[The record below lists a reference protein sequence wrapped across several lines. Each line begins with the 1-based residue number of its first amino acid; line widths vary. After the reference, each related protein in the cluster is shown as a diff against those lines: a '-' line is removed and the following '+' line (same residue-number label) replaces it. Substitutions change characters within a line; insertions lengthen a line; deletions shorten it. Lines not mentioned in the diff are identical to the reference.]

1 MKIHWIRFRVN
12 YFLPV
17 RALLTLGRTVPFWS
31 GNPFWLSDVR
41 QPVTLVCVKQWAY
54 SSSQRLL
61 AHGGDKRHFFLIW
74 KEITGPETALAAK
87 QKLRPRA
94 ILNQGHKPV
103 FVCFFFFFFCFFPL
117 VTLKGCVVVFR
128 YCGVILL
135 VFFFFFLLFQAGR
148 VFAAT
153 GQSFPLDT
161 TKTVAVTLIGE

>member
-31 GNPFWLSDVR
+31 GNPFWLSDVM

-54 SSSQRLL
+54 SSSQRPL

-87 QKLRPRA
+87 QKLRPELLSTKDA
-94 ILNQGHKPV
+94 SQSLFV
-103 FVCFFFFFFCFFPL
+103 FL
-117 VTLKGCVVVFR
+117 
-128 YCGVILL
+128 
-135 VFFFFFLLFQAGR
+135 FFFLRAVSMCLMWLWLFHFWVALSS
-148 VFAAT
+148 FKLAT
-153 GQSFPLDT
+153 CSPQLGSCFHWTPQ
-161 TKTVAVTLIGE
+161 KQ